1 MRTFDSRTAAL
12 APEFGIM
19 CGRWSQY
26 PALDSLPFDSMWCF
40 VPPGSRT
47 DEDCHPEAELVVV
60 LDGEARL
67 ESPQNTVDASPGTA
81 VLLGSRE
88 RHVIHNRSEGSP
100 LVLLSIYW
108 MPDGLTEERPD
119 AR

>member
-1 MRTFDSRTAAL
+1 MRTFDSRTAAV

-40 VPPGSRT
+40 VPAGSRT
-47 DEDCHPEAELVVV
+47 DEDCHPETELVVV
-60 LDGEARL
+60 LDGEARF
-67 ESPQNTVDASPGTA
+67 ESPQNAVDASGGTA

-88 RHVIHNRSEGSP
+88 PHVIHNKSADSP

-108 MPDGLTEERPD
+108 MLDGVGEEPSD
-119 AR
+119 AH

>member
-1 MRTFDSRTAAL
+1 MRAFDSSTAAL
-12 APEFGIM
+12 APEFGIL

-26 PALDSLPFDSMWCF
+26 SGLDALPFDLMWCL
-40 VPPGSRT
+40 VEPGSRT

-60 LDGEARL
+60 VDGEARF
-67 ESPQNTVDASPGTA
+67 ESPQNTVDAVGGGA

-88 RHVIHNRSEGSP
+88 RHVIHNRSADTP
-100 LVLLSIYW
+100 LVLLSLYW
-108 MPDGLTEERPD
+108 MPDGVDEESSD

>member
-1 MRTFDSRTAAL
+1 MRTFKSSTAAF
-12 APEFGIM
+12 APEFGVM

-26 PALDSLPFDSMWCF
+26 PALDPLPFDSMWCL
-40 VPPGSRT
+40 VEPGSRT

-60 LDGEARL
+60 LDGEARF
-67 ESPQNTVDASPGTA
+67 ESPQNTVDASGGTA

-88 RHVIHNRSEGSP
+88 RHVIHNTSTDSP

-108 MPDGLTEERPD
+108 MPDGVDEEPAD